1 MFKRKSNTTSDGNV
15 PRVVILGGGY
25 GGLYAALELQKAAK
39 RGEVELTLISWDNF
53 FLFQPLLAEVISGG
67 IEPLHVVSPIR
78 RLIPSANFLQAEV
91 EEIHPDSQDVIIRFP
106 GHPHRDHVPYD
117 QLIIAVGRS
126 TDLSALPGVAEH
138 ALPFKT
144 LGDAFT
150 LRNHLI
156 RMMEAAEVE
165 EDAAK
170 KREML
175 TFVVA
180 GGGITGVEV
189 VAEINDFVK
198 EASKYYPHVITEEV
212 RVILLHG
219 NSRILPELNE
229 KLANFSHR
237 LLERRGI
244 EIRLNIRINGA
255 TAETAMLSDGSTIA
269 IRTMVAAVGSS
280 PNRLLDSI
288 PSERDRR
295 GGLIVDETLA
305 VPGQK
310 RIWAVGDVAS
320 VPDVLEG
327 GTAPPTAQYALRE
340 AKQAAKNILATI
352 RGNSPRR
359 FAYRNRGVFVPLGRY
374 SAVAEAFGLKLSGF
388 LAWWLYR
395 TYYLFQIPRLERKLR
410 IVTDWTLDLVFPGD
424 IVYTDIIGSRG
435 ITRAH
440 YEAGTTVYRQGDLS
454 RNFSTILSGEV
465 EVVREQDGLEK
476 RVAVLGIGEHFGE
489 VSLLQG
495 DRHTASVRALTP
507 IDVLVMSG
515 ADFTALANS
524 SSHFGELLDEVMRKR
539 LAASST
545 DGSKHQATN

>member
-1 MFKRKSNTTSDGNV
+1 MFKGNSNTTNDGKV
-15 PRVVILGGGY
+15 PRVVVLGGGY

-91 EEIHPDSQDVIIRFP
+91 EDIHPDSQDVIIRFP
-106 GHPHRDHVPYD
+106 GHPHQDHIPYD
-117 QLIIAVGRS
+117 QLIFAVGRS

-138 ALPFKT
+138 ALPFRT

-180 GGGITGVEV
+180 GGGTTGVEV

-198 EASKYYPHVITEEV
+198 EASKYYPHVTTEEV

-229 KLANFSHR
+229 KLADFSHR
-237 LLERRGI
+237 LLEQRGI
-244 EIRLNIRINGA
+244 EVRLNIRINGA
-255 TAETAMLSDGSTIA
+255 TAETAILSDGSTIA
-269 IRTMVAAVGSS
+269 TRTMVAAVGSS
-280 PNRLLDSI
+280 PDRMLDSI

-310 RIWAVGDVAS
+310 GIWVVGDAAS
-320 VPDVLEG
+320 VPDVLKG

-340 AKQAAKNILATI
+340 ARQVAKNILATI
-352 RGNSPRR
+352 RGNSPRP

-374 SAVAEAFGLKLSGF
+374 SAAAEAFGLRLSGF

-454 RNFSTILSGEV
+454 RNFYTILSGEV
-465 EVVREQDGLEK
+465 EVVREQDGQEI
-476 RVAVLGIGEHFGE
+476 RVAILGIGEHFGE

-495 DRHTASVRALTP
+495 D
-507 IDVLVMSG
+507 
-515 ADFTALANS
+515 
-524 SSHFGELLDEVMRKR
+524 
-539 LAASST
+539 
-545 DGSKHQATN
+545 